1 MACDHLDTDSV
12 EYQVWRNVTGAK
24 VSMAKIPKQCY
35 LWTPESV
42 TEPVCRA
49 AKRRR
54 TTKLASHVD
63 DDEQHISMVPLLPGK
78 ESPENVRM
86 RAALFDEVWAPQ
98 EQIIQALFDNTTS
111 DTIDQVCNF
120 VKNSSHT
127 DSEALIPSA
136 LIVVGPS
143 NSTYTNI
150 VRSIETRLQPQVD
163 FVVVNI
169 VPSQVVNL
177 KSVLKLINTHATG
190 AAAIAEEDDGSRHEQ
205 HGRLLNYDL
214 QILYNHVQYHSTKK
228 VILAFH
234 DSETFDG
241 ALLNDIIEV
250 IKIPCVFLFGI
261 KTSIELFQEK
271 LHRSAIQQLQGVQFE
286 VAQIKVDSIFKA
298 VLSSNHFETFWLGP
312 GVSNMV
318 LQTQRDSIQGIAS
331 FTRSLQVVGLGST
344 YVEELLDQQDFET
357 VRRLLDDNSFLQ
369 EQIVD
374 GIQRSKKA
382 LKGLMVA
389 VELLASIQERLKLKT
404 TESWSNLY
412 MKAMAGELKDS
423 AIVKD
428 TLLAIGKSSSEVMTP
443 LLEDI
448 ADSPLPDALT
458 LIDDLRQL
466 VSNTDGS
473 NPLRSEHDTHHASLR
488 TTVVSHKVELS
499 KHSASLSNQDL
510 AYSKLVHRVDTALKS
525 YFYDAFVTPQELFLH
540 EILVYDFK
548 SPHRE
553 VFAPK
558 PRFAIERALTSPR
571 DYLGCSCCISGQHG
585 LLSTHPA
592 TSLLY
597 QLYLESGTII
607 NISDLWSAFYTI
619 IGTENMNDEIDEQE
633 KALAVFSRALAE
645 LKYLGMIKNSRKKPD
660 HLAKILW
667 NGL

>member
-12 EYQVWRNVTGAK
+12 EYQVWRNVTGTN

-78 ESPENVRM
+78 KSPENVRM

-150 VRSIETRLQPQVD
+150 VRSIETHLQPQVD

-250 IKIPCVFLFGI
+250 IKFDVWKRSADDGQYAYMTHIFANPLSVLAKNPVPF
-261 KTSIELFQEK
+261 SAFQEESYECVRN
-271 LHRSAIQQLQGVQFE
+271 LE
-286 VAQIKVDSIFKA
+286 
-298 VLSSNHFETFWLGP
+298 
-312 GVSNMV
+312 
-318 LQTQRDSIQGIAS
+318 S
-331 FTRSLQVVGLGST
+331 FRQYVV
-344 YVEELLDQQDFET
+344 ELLDQQDFET

-382 LKGLMVA
+382 LKGLVVA

-499 KHSASLSNQDL
+499 KHSVSLSNQDL

-633 KALAVFSRALAE
+633 KALALFSRALAE